1 MPSTK
6 HIFTQADIAAMRK
19 AVEKEYASESA
30 LARAAKI
37 GQASSIN
44 QYCNGKT
51 PTCTQAV
58 WDRLYPLIAPYYENV
73 PPSTIDNVTK
83 LKAPATVKDITEVL
97 EQFAPGRQ
105 IITGVINVYGVP
117 IEKINTA
124 INDSSLSAEQKRE
137 LKEKIFL
144 ES

>member
-6 HIFTQADIAAMRK
+6 HIFTQADIAAIRK
-19 AVEKEYASESA
+19 AVEKKYASESA
-30 LARAAKI
+30 LARDVKL
-37 GQASSIN
+37 GASSIN

-51 PTCTQAV
+51 STCTQAV
-58 WDRLYPLIAPYYENV
+58 WDRLYPLIAPYYENA
-73 PPSTIDNVTK
+73 PPSTTDNVTK

-117 IEKINTA
+117 IEKINAA
-124 INDSSLSAEQKRE
+124 INGSSLSAEQKRE

-144 ES
+144 DS

>member
-6 HIFTQADIAAMRK
+6 HIFTPADIAAMRK
-19 AVEKEYASESA
+19 AVHQKYASESA

-44 QYCNGKT
+44 QYFNGKT

-58 WDRLYPLIAPYYENV
+58 WNRLYPLIAPYYENTT
-73 PPSTIDNVTK
+73 PALTDDEIK
-83 LKAPATVKDITEVL
+83 LKTPATVRDITEIL

-105 IITGVINVYGVP
+105 IITGVINVYGVS
-117 IEKINTA
+117 IEKINAA
-124 INDSSLSAEQKRE
+124 INDSSLSEEQKRE

-144 ES
+144 EP